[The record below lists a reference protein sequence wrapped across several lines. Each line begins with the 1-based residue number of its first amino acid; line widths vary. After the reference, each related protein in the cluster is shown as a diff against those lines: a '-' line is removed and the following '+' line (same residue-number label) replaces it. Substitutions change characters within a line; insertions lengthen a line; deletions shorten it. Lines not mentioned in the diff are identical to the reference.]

1 MEKLIDFLFQEK
13 IIAPILIFV
22 VSIFLSKIAKSIVLK
37 LINKGKEGFE
47 RKRRTTITELI
58 HNVIKVF
65 IYVIAVIMILNV
77 YGIDTSGIL
86 ASLGIAGVVLGF
98 ALQSTV
104 EDFMSGIV
112 IILDNYY
119 MIGDIIRIGEFEGEV
134 TDLTLKSTKIKTGT
148 GETYIFANR
157 NMNAVVNLSQRDYGI
172 IIKVPTAYECS
183 LEKVEKVL
191 KEVVEDAKKMEGVKK
206 ESEYLGL
213 DKFDSSSINYAII
226 IYCGATYRFKVRR
239 AVLKMIKE
247 AYDQEKIKIPYDQ
260 IEVHYEK

>member
-1 MEKLIDFLFQEK
+1 MESVINFLFQEK
-13 IIAPILIFV
+13 VIAPILIFI
-22 VSIFLSKIAKSIVLK
+22 VSILLSKVAKKIVLK
-37 LINKGKEGFE
+37 LISKGKEGFE

-104 EDFMSGIV
+104 EDFMSGII

-134 TDLTLKSTKIKTGT
+134 MDLTLKSTKLKTGT

-172 IIKVPTAYECS
+172 LLKIPTAYEC
-183 LEKVEKVL
+183 EVKKVEAVL
-191 KEVVEDAKKMEGVKK
+191 KKVVEKAKTMEGVKK

-213 DKFDSSSINYAII
+213 DKFDASSINYAII
-226 IYCGATYRFKVRR
+226 IYCGAPYRFKVRR
-239 AVLKMIKE
+239 AVLRLIKD
-247 AYDQEKIKIPYDQ
+247 AYDQENIKIPYDQ

>member
-1 MEKLIDFLFQEK
+1 MEDIVKFLFQRK
-13 IIAPILIFV
+13 VVAPILIFV
-22 VSIFLSKIAKSIVLK
+22 VSIILSKVAKSLILK
-37 LINKGKEGFE
+37 IINKGKEGFE
-47 RKRRTTITELI
+47 KKRRTTITELI
-58 HNVIKVF
+58 HNVIKIF

-119 MIGDIIRIGEFEGEV
+119 MIGDIIRVGEYEGEV
-134 TDLTLKSTKIKTGT
+134 TELTLKSTKIKTDT

-157 NMNAVVNLSQRDYGI
+157 NLNSVVNLSQRDFGI
-172 IIKVPTAYECS
+172 ALKIPTAYES
-183 LEKVEKVL
+183 DVQKVEEVL
-191 KEVVEDAKKMEGVKK
+191 KEVVEQAKKLEGVKK
-206 ESEYLGL
+206 ESKYLGL
-213 DKFDSSSINYAII
+213 DKFDASSINYAII
-226 IYCGATYRFKVRR
+226 IYCGAPYRFTVKR
-239 AVLKMIKE
+239 AVLRLIKD
-247 AYDQEKIKIPYDQ
+247 AYDKEGIVIPYNQ

>member
-1 MEKLIDFLFQEK
+1 MEKVFNFLFQEK
-13 IIAPILIFV
+13 VIAPILIFV
-22 VSIFLSKIAKSIVLK
+22 VSILLSKFAKNMVLK
-37 LINKGKEGFE
+37 IINKGKEGFE

-104 EDFMSGIV
+104 EDFMSGII

-119 MIGDIIRIGEFEGEV
+119 MIGDIIRVGEYEGEV
-134 TDLTLKSTKIKTGT
+134 IDLTLKSTKMKTGT

-157 NMNAVVNLSQRDYGI
+157 NMNSVVNLSQRDYGI
-172 IIKVPTAYECS
+172 LLKIPTAYECDVQ
-183 LEKVEKVL
+183 KVEKVL
-191 KEVVEDAKKMEGVKK
+191 KSVVEEAKNLEGVKK

-213 DKFDSSSINYAII
+213 DKFDASSINYAII
-226 IYCGATYRFKVRR
+226 IYCGAPYRFKVKRT
-239 AVLKMIKE
+239 VLRLIKD
-247 AYDQEKIKIPYDQ
+247 AYDQEKLKIPYDQ